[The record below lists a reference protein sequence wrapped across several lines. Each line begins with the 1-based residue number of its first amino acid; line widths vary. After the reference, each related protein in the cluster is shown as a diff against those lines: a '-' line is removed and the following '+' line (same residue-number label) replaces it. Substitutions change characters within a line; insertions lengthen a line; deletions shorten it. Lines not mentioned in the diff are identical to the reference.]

1 MENKEKEI
9 DMIALDD
16 DQLEAVSGGY
26 NAGDVV
32 NITPFT
38 IQYCNGCGK
47 LMHNFP
53 VTITGVRGV
62 LDGVT
67 LYWVRHC
74 CCGYKSSISERSI
87 R

>member
-38 IQYCNGCGK
+38 VQYCNGCGK
-47 LMHNFP
+47 LMHNF
-53 VTITGVRGV
+53 R
-62 LDGVT
+62 
-67 LYWVRHC
+67 
-74 CCGYKSSISERSI
+74 
-87 R
+87 

>member
-16 DQLEAVSGGY
+16 DQMEAVSGGY

-38 IQYCNGCGK
+38 IQYCNG
-47 LMHNFP
+47 
-53 VTITGVRGV
+53 
-62 LDGVT
+62 
-67 LYWVRHC
+67 
-74 CCGYKSSISERSI
+74 
-87 R
+87 